1 MTDLHKK
8 ALVPMQ
14 QQGVAKPHLDSA
26 DIVIVGNGIAGLTAA
41 VEARRHAPDKRI
53 VIVTE
58 QIHPTINT
66 PALKQFAIGK
76 LTREQLLAYPAGT
89 ERAERIHVVTARVE
103 EIHAQSKYLTL
114 SGKRGFGYG
123 SLLIATGSSPQGLPN
138 NIPGRDFDGVLTLHR
153 LHDYLDFRR
162 RLGEVSDAVVIGGG
176 VHAIETVMGLLHWGI
191 HVHWLIR
198 GDTFMRSML
207 DQPSSEMVLERV
219 RKLGVEIHT
228 STEVMGVIGRVGSVA
243 GVITNRQQMI
253 PCQMVLSCTGTQAVA
268 ELADHCTLPMRYKKG
283 ILVDDQL
290 RTSVPDVFAAGD
302 VAALKNP
309 QTGNYEPRAQWYA
322 AVMQGRIAGAMLSG
336 HDELARQ
343 PFGVMWHATHL
354 GDLSMLTVGEP
365 LVQSNTVQTFTD
377 TGANGYRRITIE
389 GDRLVGYLSLGN
401 AQPDS
406 LAIKR
411 IIDERLSVRNI
422 IKPLLKGKFDA
433 RQYLSQQRSRLAQGV
448 LTGQLPPLEQPHVA
462 PVNAQLTPLPPSQ
475 QRATKLLSIPGILEE
490 PPVVEPRQPAAQ
502 EPQVFYE
509 EIRSFSGA
517 LPPLQQPTW
526 NEVEQYAEE
535 EVSPFTG
542 NLPFISHRETGELE
556 RESEKL
562 PAARMNSANFL
573 SSQLGEPDLF
583 TEDVSPFTGNLPTL
597 GETDE
602 NGIISGTLR
611 RESVVESTLVSRE
624 NRQQG
629 KTGGLWAYADEKPV
643 QQSKRRREPV
653 EDDELPGRRP
663 SRSLWS
669 YSSKEKSGRGGKG
682 R

>member
-1 MTDLHKK
+1 MTNTNNR
-8 ALVPMQ
+8 AVVPAQ
-14 QQGVAKPHLDSA
+14 QQKVAKPHLDSA

-66 PALKQFAIGK
+66 PSLKQFAIGK

-123 SLLIATGSSPQGLPN
+123 SLLIATGSSPQGLPK

-162 RLGEVSDAVVIGGG
+162 RLGEVSEAVVIGGG

-219 RKLGVEIHT
+219 RKLGVAIHT

-243 GVITNRQQMI
+243 GVITNHQQML

-268 ELADHCTLPMRYKKG
+268 DLAQHCTLPMRSKKG

-354 GDLSMLTVGEP
+354 GDLSMFTVGEP
-365 LVQSNTVQTFTD
+365 LAESNTVQTLTD

-401 AQPDS
+401 VQPDS

-411 IIDERLSVRNI
+411 IIDERLSVRTI
-422 IKPLLKGKFDA
+422 IKPLLRGKFDA
-433 RQYLSQQRSRLAQGV
+433 RQYLSEQRSRLAQGV
-448 LTGQLPPLEQPHVA
+448 LTGQLPPLEQPHVV

-475 QRATKLLSIPGILEE
+475 QPAAHLLSIPGILEE
-490 PPVVEPRQPAAQ
+490 TPHVEPRQPAAQ

-526 NEVEQYAEE
+526 NAADQFAEE
-535 EVSPFTG
+535 QVSPFTG
-542 NLPFISHRETGELE
+542 NLPFISHRETGALE

-562 PAARMNSANFL
+562 PAARVNAANFL

-583 TEDVSPFTGNLPTL
+583 MEEVSPFTGNLPTL

-611 RESVVESTLVSRE
+611 RESVVESTLAPSE

-629 KTGGLWAYADEKPV
+629 KTGGLWAYTDEKPV
-643 QQSKRRREPV
+643 QHNKRRQEPV
-653 EDDELPGRRP
+653 EDDALPGRRP

-669 YSSKEKSGRGGKG
+669 YTSKEKSVRGKG